1 MTATRDHAAGSLPL
15 SGIRVIDFT
24 WVGAGPFT
32 TKILADFG
40 AEVVKIESAA
50 RPDQLRRAEPL
61 VGSRGLDESGY
72 FAVRNPNK
80 KSVTINMKHPG
91 ASRIVLAMARRAD
104 VVANSFSPG
113 VMERFGLAYE
123 DVAAVNPAIIYLSM
137 PMAGTSGPYRDYIGY
152 GMSIAAIIGMFG
164 LGGVPGRA
172 PVGTGTNYPDHL
184 PNPLHAAFAVLAA
197 LEHRECTGEGQEIVI
212 SQIESTLAAFPD
224 ALLDFAANG
233 HVRHAGAPSWDGAA
247 LRGIFPCAGEDRWCA
262 VRASA
267 DQMPALGHA
276 IGEEQ
281 ADDPAI
287 EKRLAEWMRQLPP
300 EEAIGALRAAGIAAS
315 LVATPKD
322 LLAEDA
328 HLSARGFW
336 QKLDHPRMGRM
347 SYQGI
352 AAKLSRTPTRYRS
365 PAPLLGQHNDELAE
379 LSGLPESEI
388 AALRANGALS

>member
-1 MTATRDHAAGSLPL
+1 MTAAREHDTGSPL

-50 RPDQLRRAEPL
+50 RPDQLRSAEPL
-61 VGSRGLDESGY
+61 IGSRGLDESGY

-80 KSVTINMKHPG
+80 KSITINMKHSEAAG
-91 ASRIVLAMARRAD
+91 IVLAMARRAD
-104 VVANSFSPG
+104 VIANSFSPG
-113 VMERFGLAYE
+113 VMERFGLAYKN
-123 DVAAVNPAIIYLSM
+123 VIAANPAIIYLSM

-164 LGGVPGRA
+164 LGGVPGRT

-197 LEHRECTGEGQEIVI
+197 LEHRERTGEGQEIVI

-233 HVRHAGAPSWDGAA
+233 HVRHASAPSWDGAA
-247 LRGIFPCAGEDRWCA
+247 LRGIFACAGEDRWCA
-262 VRASA
+262 VSAAA
-267 DQMPALGHA
+267 DQMPALSRA
-276 IGEEQ
+276 IGGEHHDV
-281 ADDPAI
+281 AAV
-287 EKRLAEWMRQLPP
+287 EKRLAEWMRPLPA
-300 EEAIGALRAAGIAAS
+300 EEAVRRLRAAGIAAA

-322 LLAEDA
+322 LLAEDT
-328 HLSARGFW
+328 HLAARGFW

-379 LSGLPESEI
+379 LSGLAESEI
-388 AALRANGALS
+388 AALRASGALS